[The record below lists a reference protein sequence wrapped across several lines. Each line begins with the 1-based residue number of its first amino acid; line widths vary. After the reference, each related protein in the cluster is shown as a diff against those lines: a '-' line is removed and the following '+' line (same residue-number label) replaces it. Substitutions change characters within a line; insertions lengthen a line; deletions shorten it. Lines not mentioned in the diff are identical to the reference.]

1 MEKDNKR
8 KKTYEH
14 HLETRLYRSCLDFTI
29 SNQSSRSTPR
39 AQQYSPSYQAA
50 ARPVIL
56 RAWMSWHYVKWNRG
70 ELSLAGRGESEL
82 MDHVLRTFVAKS
94 HLTTESE
101 DDAKVR
107 TTEGLASEDDDGWPW
122 LG

>member
-1 MEKDNKR
+1 
-8 KKTYEH
+8 
-14 HLETRLYRSCLDFTI
+14 
-29 SNQSSRSTPR
+29 
-39 AQQYSPSYQAA
+39 
-50 ARPVIL
+50 
-56 RAWMSWHYVKWNRG
+56 MSWHYVKWNRG